1 MFCRSL
7 FPNPVPGAPVAAA
20 AAAAATADWS
30 TDTKVT
36 YEHK

>member
-20 AAAAATADWS
+20 AAAAATDWS

>member
-20 AAAAATADWS
+20 AAAAADWS

>member
-20 AAAAATADWS
+20 AAAAAADWS